1 MLNILLRK
9 QQQQQPP
16 PQTQR
21 NKHAKTKQKPKFMRY
36 QLPIRPVKLPDN
48 FKM

>member
-1 MLNILLRK
+1 MLNILLKK

-21 NKHAKTKQKPKFMRY
+21 NKHAKQNKNQ
-36 QLPIRPVKLPDN
+36 QL
-48 FKM
+48 